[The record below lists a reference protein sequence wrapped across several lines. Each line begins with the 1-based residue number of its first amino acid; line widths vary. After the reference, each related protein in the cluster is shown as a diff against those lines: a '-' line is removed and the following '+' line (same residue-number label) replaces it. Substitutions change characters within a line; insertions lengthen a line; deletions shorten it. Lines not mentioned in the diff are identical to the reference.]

1 MRINWARCVLV
12 AVMLMGMVILVI
24 SMLSIQIVGR
34 NYNVMVIPLAGI
46 AARVAV
52 VWILIGSADIRR
64 LCSRRDG

>member
-1 MRINWARCVLV
+1 
-12 AVMLMGMVILVI
+12 
-24 SMLSIQIVGR
+24 
-34 NYNVMVIPLAGI
+34 VIPLAGI